1 MNAEK
6 VLILGSRGFFGK
18 NFISKFN
25 SQVFYNDNL
34 NLENYNE
41 LFSCVDSIKPTVI
54 INCAGVVGS
63 SIGNIDDVEIFER
76 NNKILHNVFSV
87 CSKFKT
93 KLVVFSTY
101 RVFGDVEQYSESDVH
116 LSEMKNN
123 SGYLLSK
130 KVLDYYIKV
139 YSKQIKILCLF
150 LTNAYGEYDLFGEQ
164 SRIIPA
170 SIFKIYNYNNV
181 FVDCNEKTQVNLLY
195 IDDMLKIVENFL
207 TNNVYCNK
215 IVFNTKNTITI
226 KNLHELI
233 MDKMNR
239 SIDIKY
245 NNSKQIVSANSP
257 KNTNFEFD
265 YTDMEYGL
273 SKTIDFYM
281 RLK

>member
-34 NLENYNE
+34 NLENYEE
-41 LFSCVDSIKPTVI
+41 LFVYLNSIRPTVV

-63 SIGNIDDVEIFER
+63 SIGNIDDLEIFER

-101 RVFGDVEQYSESDVH
+101 RVFGDAEQYSESDVH
-116 LSEMKNN
+116 LSEIKNN

-130 KVLDYYIKV
+130 KVLDYYIKA
-139 YSKQIKILCLF
+139 YSEQIKILCLF
-150 LTNAYGEYDLFGEQ
+150 LTNAYGEHDLFSEQ
-164 SRIIPA
+164 SRIVPA
-170 SIFKIYNYNNV
+170 SIFKISNYDKV
-181 FVDCNEKTQVNLLY
+181 FIDCNEKTQVNLLY
-195 IDDMLKIVENFL
+195 IDDIFKIVENFL
-207 TNNVYCNK
+207 TNNLYCNK
-215 IVFNTKNTITI
+215 IVFSTKNTITI

-257 KNTNFEFD
+257 KNTNFKFD
-265 YTDMEYGL
+265 YTDMDYGL
-273 SKTIDFYM
+273 SKTIKFHM
-281 RLK
+281 RHK

>member
-1 MNAEK
+1 MSAEK

-34 NLENYNE
+34 NLENYEE
-41 LFSCVDSIKPTVI
+41 LFVYLNSIKPTVV

-63 SIGNIDDVEIFER
+63 SICNIDDVEIFER

-116 LSEMKNN
+116 LSEIKNN

-130 KVLDYYIKV
+130 KILDYYIKA
-139 YSKQIKILCLF
+139 YSEQIKILCLF
-150 LTNAYGEYDLFGEQ
+150 LTNAYGEHDLFSEQ
-164 SRIIPA
+164 SRIVPA
-170 SIFKIYNYNNV
+170 SIFKISNYDKV
-181 FVDCNEKTQVNLLY
+181 FVDCNGKTQVNLLY
-195 IDDMLKIVENFL
+195 IDDILKIVEHLLN
-207 TNNVYCNK
+207 NNVYCNK

-226 KNLHELI
+226 KNLHELL
-233 MDKMNR
+233 MNKMNR

-265 YTDMEYGL
+265 YTGTEYGL
-273 SKTIDFYM
+273 SKTIEFHM